1 MGRSGTMVPDEYPR
15 KSMAV
20 KKCPKCGKNNPH
32 FFKHCVDCGAVLNI
46 DIQNVDIQKA
56 KKINS
61 YLKIGLVFCV
71 LVILVIFVILPA
83 VQYSHTFGQNFS
95 ETVSTKSAAVSPI
108 PEYPLNQQVENGN
121 LQITINSARD
131 GLNTYNSNKFFIASV
146 YLKNNRTAGNVQ
158 VSGTDFELIDSE
170 GTKYYPY
177 GIGSTVMY
185 DLSPS
190 QSGSGDLTYMIP
202 QRVTGRKIQFTFPAV
217 SALASDRDVVAFLI

>member
-1 MGRSGTMVPDEYPR
+1 
-15 KSMAV
+15 MAA
-20 KKCPKCGKNNPH
+20 KKCPKCGKTNPH
-32 FFKHCVDCGAVLNI
+32 FFTNCVECGAVLNS
-46 DIQNVDIQKA
+46 DTRKA

-61 YLKIGLVFCV
+61 YLKIGLVLCV

-83 VQYSHTFGQNFS
+83 VQYSHTVGQNFS
-95 ETVSTKSAAVSPI
+95 ETVSAKSGEVSPT
-108 PEYPLNQQVENGN
+108 PEYSLNQQVEYGN
-121 LQITINSARD
+121 LQITFNSARD
-131 GLNTYNSNKFFIASV
+131 GMNTYNSNKFFIASV

-158 VSGTDFELIDSE
+158 VYGTDFELIDSE

-190 QSGSGDLTYMIP
+190 QTGSGELTYMIP
-202 QRVTGRKIQFTFPAV
+202 QRVTGKKIQFTFPAA

>member
-1 MGRSGTMVPDEYPR
+1 MVPDGYAR
-15 KSMAV
+15 TTMAS

-32 FFKHCVDCGAVLNI
+32 FFTNCVDCGAVLNS
-46 DIQNVDIQKA
+46 DTRKA
-56 KKINS
+56 KKINP
-61 YLKIGLVFCV
+61 YLKIGLVLCV
-71 LVILVIFVILPA
+71 VVILVILVIFVILPA
-83 VQYSHTFGQNFS
+83 VQYSHTVGQNFS
-95 ETVSTKSAAVSPI
+95 ETVSAKSAAVSPI

-131 GLNTYNSNKFFIASV
+131 GQNTYNSNKFFIASV

-158 VSGTDFELIDSE
+158 FYGTDFELIDSE

-177 GIGSTVMY
+177 GIGSRVMY

-190 QSGSGDLTYMIP
+190 QSSPGELTYMIP
-202 QRVTGRKIQFTFPAV
+202 QRVTGKKIQFTFPAA

>member
-1 MGRSGTMVPDEYPR
+1 
-15 KSMAV
+15 MAA

-32 FFKHCVDCGAVLNI
+32 FFTNCVGCGAVLNS
-46 DIQNVDIQKA
+46 DSQKGDIQKA
-56 KKINS
+56 RKINS
-61 YLKIGLVFCV
+61 YLKIGLVLCV

-83 VQYSHTFGQNFS
+83 VQYSHTVGQNFS
-95 ETVSTKSAAVSPI
+95 EKVSANSGAVSPV
-108 PEYPLNQQVENGN
+108 PEYRLDQQVENGN
-121 LQITINSARD
+121 LQVTLNSARD

-146 YLKNNRTAGNVQ
+146 HLKNNRTAGNVQ

-190 QSGSGDLTYMIP
+190 QSSTGDLTYMIP
-202 QRVTGRKIQFTFPAV
+202 QRVTAEKIQFTFPAA
-217 SALASDRDVVAFLI
+217 SALAGDRAVVAFLI